1 MSCLLPSFSFH
12 THILFC
18 SPLPCPCRAVSPTP
32 IARERLSP
40 CVAVCVCAC
49 VCLRV
54 FPPDF
59 CCLFL
64 LTSPPSHR
72 RRRFT
77 RSLVGYKFLK
87 FFSSFFSRTHFSS
100 GKNEFF
106 QTSGWQAL
114 AGSACILLLACLQLG
129 MRVPLEFEKSNENKT
144 RTHSLSS
151 SSSSTHSILIS
162 LMWIQFVDD
171 IVKVVC
177 VSLSERG
184 MLFGVS
190 QEKLDSSTR
199 CNSNNNNYKAL
210 SVQ

>member
-87 FFSSFFSRTHFSS
+87 FFSSFFFSHTL
-100 GKNEFF
+100 F
-106 QTSGWQAL
+106 QREKRVFPDVRL
-114 AGSACILLLACLQLG
+114 AGTRRQRMHSSSCLFTVRNAGASWIRKEQ
-129 MRVPLEFEKSNENKT
+129 RKQNA
-144 RTHSLSS
+144 HSLSQQQQQQHTQHFDIS
-151 SSSSTHSILIS
+151 YVDSICG
-162 LMWIQFVDD
+162 WHCEGG
-171 IVKVVC
+171 VC
-177 VSLSERG
+177 LSEREG
-184 MLFGVS
+184 NAAWGFSG
-190 QEKLDSSTR
+190 KTR
-199 CNSNNNNYKAL
+199 LKHTL
-210 SVQ
+210 